1 MQQCRSFSRARP
13 LRSVCSSSLR
23 RAAITR
29 LERNW
34 SSVSPRSPRTRLRC
48 LGTYRFLS
56 RSSVRTSNV
65 SQVDLYLKS
74 RQNRSSPSSARLL
87 LEPDNLFHRWTASP
101 IPAIRQRAAFIKRHA
116 YCPHPDHHPTRLPV
130 YHHDREAEKSLKSEL
145 PPAHVDFECPDC
157 GIPVYCCE
165 KHWAEDYESHLELC
179 ETLREINEDDH
190 DLRSGRF
197 FPEFE
202 YAGPRIEEAL
212 VNFMNWD
219 TFLYTRDFQAID
231 DERSLRQATRTLTYP
246 ATIGSVLSELSPY
259 NIRSGGRLTPE
270 GLKSFSGRHRCQQAP
285 VKDFSLTTSSSTAF
299 PSSS

>member
-1 MQQCRSFSRARP
+1 MQLCRGFSRTRT
-13 LRSVCSSSLR
+13 LRSVGSSSR
-23 RAAITR
+23 RRPAVTPRA
-29 LERNW
+29 RNW
-34 SSVSPRSPRTRLRC
+34 SSVSLKPPPTRLRC
-48 LGTYRFLS
+48 LGTNRFLS
-56 RSSVRTSNV
+56 RTSIRPSNV

-74 RQNRSSPSSARLL
+74 RQNRSSPSSTRLL
-87 LEPDNLFHRWTASP
+87 LEPDNLFHRLTASP

-130 YHHDREAEKSLKSEL
+130 YHHDREAEKSLKSES

-157 GIPVYCCE
+157 GIPVYCSE

-190 DLRSGRF
+190 DLRSGRS

-212 VNFMNWD
+212 VNFTNWD

-259 NIRSGGRLTPE
+259 NIRKGGRLTPE
-270 GLKSFSGRHRCQQAP
+270 GLKSFSGRLRYQETP
-285 VKDFSLTTSSSTAF
+285 
-299 PSSS
+299 